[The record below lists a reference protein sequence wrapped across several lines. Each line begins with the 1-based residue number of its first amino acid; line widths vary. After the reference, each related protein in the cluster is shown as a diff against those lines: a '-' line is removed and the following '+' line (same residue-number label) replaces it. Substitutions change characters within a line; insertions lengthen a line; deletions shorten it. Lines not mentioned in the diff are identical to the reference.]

1 MTAAGAGGP
10 PVPGGPVL
18 HRRGFLRALGVA
30 AAAGVLPVGCGG
42 AARRHAL
49 LHALTARIAGPAA
62 ADAIARGAVDP
73 AEVAAAWLARM
84 GPLADALGAA
94 LAVLE
99 WGVWPLVPKW
109 RRFSALAPGEQDAV
123 LAHLRDGRWSVQ
135 RQLFAG
141 VKTLCLL
148 AWYSQPASH
157 EAIGYPGPFAD
168 VSAAMTWSEER

>member
-1 MTAAGAGGP
+1 MTPGADPIPGAG
-10 PVPGGPVL
+10 L
-18 HRRGFLRALGVA
+18 DRRGFLRVLGAA

-42 AARRHAL
+42 PARRREL
-49 LHALTARIAGPAA
+49 LGQATARIAGPVAA
-62 ADAIARGAVDP
+62 AAIARGAVDP
-73 AEVAAAWLARM
+73 AAVAEAWLERM

-99 WGVWPLVPKW
+99 YGVWPLVPKW
-109 RRFSALAPGEQDAV
+109 RRFTSLAPPEQDAL
-123 LAHLRDGRWSVQ
+123 LARLRDARWGPQ

-157 EAIGYPGPFAD
+157 EALGYPGPFAD
-168 VSAAMTWSEER
+168 VSVAMTYPDEA